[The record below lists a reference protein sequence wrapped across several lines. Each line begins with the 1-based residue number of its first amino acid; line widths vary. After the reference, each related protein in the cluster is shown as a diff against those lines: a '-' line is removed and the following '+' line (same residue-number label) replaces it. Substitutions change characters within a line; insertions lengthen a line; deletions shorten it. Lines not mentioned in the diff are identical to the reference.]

1 MLVYVSNGKASP
13 VVKAPGKTH
22 SGTMMK
28 KPFACFKHKKE
39 RHITKTIFTV
49 QVKNCKLGFC
59 RMLDKAHETLVSYNW
74 KSTLHCLKTFPPTT

>member
-49 QVKNCKLGFC
+49 QSRTVSLASAECLTKHMKL
-59 RMLDKAHETLVSYNW
+59 
-74 KSTLHCLKTFPPTT
+74 